1 MKADTKT
8 NTCANYDRFAWDY
21 PQMKP
26 DEPLRLEIDIHLKTC
41 KHCRVLFEKTM
52 AIHQHLEYQKSL
64 TTSPAMLTQIMEKYS
79 QKHVTKIQFLYN
91 LKPLA
96 AAAIIVIMVGAGI
109 LSGRMIAGKLLPEP
123 TVEISEPVQ
132 FLTGETFFTE
142 ADIFTPGYEFL
153 KE

>member
-1 MKADTKT
+1 MKAETRT
-8 NTCANYDRFAWDY
+8 NACAHYGRYFWDY
-21 PQMKP
+21 PKMKS
-26 DEPLRLEIDIHLKTC
+26 DEPLRLEIDSHLKTC
-41 KHCRVLFEKTM
+41 EHCSILFERTL

-64 TTSPAMLTQIMEKYS
+64 TTSSALLSQIMEKYS
-79 QKHVTKIQFLYN
+79 QRHATKIQFLNN

-109 LSGRMIAGKLLPEP
+109 LSGRLIAGKLLPEP
-123 TVEISEPVQ
+123 TVEISNPVQ
-132 FLTGETFFTE
+132 SLNGETFFTE